1 MMRMLKWLHV
11 GLMALLAVT
20 TSAFAE
26 PLRIEVTEGVSRA
39 LPVAIVPFAG
49 AAQAPGTPVSAI
61 VNADL
66 ARSGRFNTL
75 ATAEMPQQPS
85 SLEQMNMP
93 AWRTTGVNYAAI
105 GQVVPQG
112 GGNYMIRVVLVDVPR
127 GQQLAA
133 FQVPATADDMRSAAH
148 RVSDLIYEQLLGER
162 GAFNTRIAYVNVPNR
177 PRIGQPAEYLLM
189 VSDADGENGRTVL
202 KSKEPL
208 MSPVWSP
215 DGRQLAYVS
224 FENGRS
230 QVFSQDLATGKRR
243 LLSSKPGINGA
254 PSWSPDGRQMALA
267 LSDGANTH
275 IHLLDL
281 ESGGLRQLTQGNAI
295 NTEPTWSPDGSKLA
309 FTSDRGGRPQIY
321 ELDVATGQVRRLTY
335 QGNYNARPRYSP
347 DGKSIVFIH
356 GGGTFR
362 IAVQDMQT
370 GAFRV
375 LSPGPEDESP
385 SFAPNGAMIIYASQY
400 GDAGVLSTVS
410 FDGKVRQRVAG
421 SGDIREAAWSPYRP
435 R

>member
-1 MMRMLKWLHV
+1 MSMMKRRAVWML
-11 GLMALLAVT
+11 GLLMVSLQVL
-20 TSAFAE
+20 AE
-26 PLRIEVTEGVSRA
+26 PLRIEVTEGVSSA
-39 LPVAIVPFAG
+39 LPIAIVPFAG
-49 AAQAPGTPVSAI
+49 AEQAPGAPVHAI

-66 ARSGRFNTL
+66 ARSGRFDTL
-75 ATAEMPQQPS
+75 ATGEMPQQPS
-85 SLEQMNMP
+85 SLEQMNIP
-93 AWRTTGVNYAAI
+93 AWRTTGVNYAAV

-112 GGNYMIRVVLVDVPR
+112 GGSYVIRFQIVDIPR

-133 FQVPATADDMRSAAH
+133 FQVPASADDMRSAAH

-162 GAFNTRIAYVNVPNR
+162 GAFNTRIAYVSVPNR
-177 PRIGQPAEYLLM
+177 PRVGQPAEYLLM

-202 KSKEPL
+202 RSKEPL

-224 FENGRS
+224 FEAGRS
-230 QVFSQDLATGKRR
+230 QIFSQDLSTGKRR

-254 PSWSPDGRQMALA
+254 PSWSPDGRRMAVA
-267 LSDGANTH
+267 LSDGPNTH
-275 IHLLDL
+275 IYLVDL
-281 ESGGLRQLTQGNAI
+281 ETDSQRQITQGAAI
-295 NTEPTWSPDGSKLA
+295 DTEPTWSPDGSKLA

-321 ELDVATGQVRRLTY
+321 EMDMGSGQIRRVTF

-347 DGKSIVFIH
+347 DGKSIVMIQ
-356 GGGTFR
+356 GGSTFR
-362 IAVQDMQT
+362 IAVQDLQT
-370 GAFRV
+370 GTVRV
-375 LSPGPEDESP
+375 LSGGPEDESP

-400 GDAGVLSTVS
+400 GGNGVLSTVS

-421 SGDIREAAWSPYRP
+421 TGDIREAAWSPFRP

>member
-1 MMRMLKWLHV
+1 
-11 GLMALLAVT
+11 
-20 TSAFAE
+20 
-26 PLRIEVTEGVSRA
+26 
-39 LPVAIVPFAG
+39 
-49 AAQAPGTPVSAI
+49 
-61 VNADL
+61 
-66 ARSGRFNTL
+66 
-75 ATAEMPQQPS
+75 
-85 SLEQMNMP
+85 MNMP

>member
-1 MMRMLKWLHV
+1 MNCLKWWRVCMVTL
-11 GLMALLAVT
+11 LMAT
-20 TSAFAE
+20 TSAFGE
-26 PLRIEVTEGVSRA
+26 PLRIEVTEGVSSA
-39 LPVAIVPFAG
+39 MPVAIVPFAG
-49 AAQAPGTPVSAI
+49 AAQAPGAPVHAI

-66 ARSGRFNTL
+66 ARSGRFDTL

-85 SLEQMNMP
+85 SLEQMNIP

-112 GGNYMIRVVLVDVPR
+112 DGNYMIRAVLVDVPR

-148 RVSDLIYEQLLGER
+148 RLSDLIYEQLLGER
-162 GAFNTRIAYVNVPNR
+162 GAFNTRIAYVSVPNR
-177 PRIGQPAEYLLM
+177 PRVGQPAEYLLM

-224 FENGRS
+224 FESGRS
-230 QVFSQDLATGKRR
+230 QIFSQDLSTGKRR

-281 ESGGLRQLTQGNAI
+281 EGGGLRQVTQGAAI

-321 ELDVATGQVRRLTY
+321 EQDLATGQLRRLTY

-347 DGKSIVFIH
+347 DGKSIALVQ
-356 GGGTFR
+356 GGSSFR
-362 IAVQDMQT
+362 IGVQDLQT

-375 LSPGPEDESP
+375 LSQGPEDESP

-400 GDAGVLSTVS
+400 GGAGVLSTVS

-421 SGDIREAAWSPYRP
+421 SGDIREAAWSPFRP